1 MNTQV
6 VDEFGIGEMSTYLVH
21 GPRGLRAKL
30 SALSDVALI
39 EHDIAMHAS
48 GDAVRTQEAP
58 SSAAPTWGLERI
70 SQPELASAPYTQ
82 VSSSAGA
89 GVNIYVIDTGIA

>member
-1 MNTQV
+1 MNTV

-21 GPRGLRAKL
+21 RNAGLRAKL

-48 GDAVRTQEAP
+48 GDAEDARGAQQR
-58 SSAAPTWGLERI
+58 SAHMGP
-70 SQPELASAPYTQ
+70 
-82 VSSSAGA
+82 
-89 GVNIYVIDTGIA
+89 

>member
-6 VDEFGIGEMSTYLVH
+6 VDEFGIGEMSTYLVLH

-58 SSAAPTWGLERI
+58 SSAAPTC
-70 SQPELASAPYTQ
+70 
-82 VSSSAGA
+82 
-89 GVNIYVIDTGIA
+89 